1 MTSSTA
7 RRMRHLMLAGST
19 LIALAAC
26 DESGRFDADLRNFG
40 KVGLDTSAAARQA
53 TTARPEPDSRGVI
66 SYPNYQ
72 VAVARRGDSV
82 TDVAGRIGVDAGE
95 LARYNALAADTKLN
109 KGEVLALPR
118 RVAEPAAPA
127 SAMAAPAASGTTGTE
142 RIDITSLASS
152 AIDRAAASQP
162 APATTAAAP
171 APAASPAKP
180 ATSSSAPAASAAPA
194 AKPASGMQPAASE
207 PIRHKVA
214 RGETAYSIARYY
226 NVSAKALAEWNG
238 LTGDL
243 SVREGQYLLIP
254 VASGTPPKTLEQVTQ
269 PGQGSPTPEPPS
281 AATPLPAETPPKA
294 GTPVDKSAA
303 PNLGANR
310 TAASAGGRFAMP
322 VGGAIIRPYVKGKN
336 DGVDISAGA
345 GTPVVAAE
353 AGTVAAITKDTEQ
366 VPILVLRHAD
376 GLLTVYANIDA
387 IAVKKGDTVKR
398 GQALAKVRAGDPGFV
413 HFEVRKGYDSV
424 DPMPYLE

>member
-7 RRMRHLMLAGST
+7 RSMLRLMLAGSA

-26 DESGRFDADLRNFG
+26 DSTGSFDADLRNFG

-82 TDVAGRIGVDAGE
+82 AEVAARVGVDAGE

-127 SAMAAPAASGTTGTE
+127 GATTTPGTTGTE

-162 APATTAAAP
+162 A
-171 APAASPAKP
+171 APAATAPAATTTSPAQPVSAPTPTAKP
-180 ATSSSAPAASAAPA
+180 AT
-194 AKPASGMQPAASE
+194 KPATGMQPAAAE

-226 NVSAKALAEWNG
+226 NVPAKSLAEWNG

-254 VASGTPPKTLEQVTQ
+254 VASGKPPKTVEQVTQ

-294 GTPVDKSAA
+294 STPVDKSAA
-303 PNLGANR
+303 PNLGTNR
-310 TAASAGGRFAMP
+310 TAASAGGKFAMP
-322 VGGAIIRPYVKGKN
+322 VAGAIIRPYVKGKN
-336 DGVDISAGA
+336 DGVDISASA
-345 GTPVVAAE
+345 GSPVLAAD

-366 VPILVLRHAD
+366 VPILVLRHD
-376 GLLTVYANIDA
+376 GGLLTVYANIDG

-398 GQALAKVRAGDPGFV
+398 GQAIAKVRAGDPGFV

-424 DPMPYLE
+424 DPVPYLE

>member
-7 RRMRHLMLAGST
+7 RAKSRLMLAGCA

-26 DESGRFDADLRNFG
+26 DSTGKFDADLRNFG

-82 TDVAGRIGVDAGE
+82 ADVAGRVGVDPSE
-95 LARYNALAADTKLN
+95 LARYNALAADTQLN
-109 KGEVLALPR
+109 KGEILALPR
-118 RVAEPAAPA
+118 RVAEPAAPVG
-127 SAMAAPAASGTTGTE
+127 AMAAPAGSGATGTE

-162 APATTAAAP
+162 ATASGGTATPPAST
-171 APAASPAKP
+171 KP
-180 ATSSSAPAASAAPA
+180 ATGSIAPVASAAPT

-226 NVSAKALAEWNG
+226 NVSAKSLAEWNG

-254 VASGTPPKTLEQVTQ
+254 VASGTPPKTVEEVTQ

-294 GTPVDKSAA
+294 STPVDKSAA
-303 PNLGANR
+303 PNLGASR
-310 TAASAGGRFAMP
+310 TAASAGGKFAMP

-336 DGVDISAGA
+336 DGVDISASA
-345 GTPVVAAE
+345 GTPVLAAE

-376 GLLTVYANIDA
+376 GVLTVYANIDA
-387 IAVKKGDTVKR
+387 IAVQKGDTVKR
-398 GQALAKVRAGDPGFV
+398 GQTLAKVRAGEPGFV